1 MLTFAI
7 GDVQGC
13 AVTLR
18 RLLDRLRREARFDPA
33 RDSLWLV
40 GDLVNRGPH
49 SLDVLRWARDS
60 AEGRGSEPLGDRL
73 RVVLGNHDL
82 HLLALAAGVEKP
94 AKKDTVQDVLE
105 ARDCKE
111 LIAWLRRQ
119 PLLHAE
125 TIDGRPHVMV
135 HAGLPPG
142 WSVATAAGLA
152 NEVHAALAG
161 PDWRD
166 AAEAVRRWKPDRWDD
181 AFTGGKRLA
190 AIAAALTRLRVV
202 DGRGRMQLDYKGP
215 PALAPAGVVPWFAVP
230 GRASTDHV
238 VVCGHWAAL
247 GLHLSEDVVACDSAC
262 VWGGPLTAVKLAAQA
277 AGRAIVQEQN
287 AEGK

>member
-1 MLTFAI
+1 MVTFAI

-18 RLLDRLRREARFDPA
+18 RLLDRLRRDAGFDPS

-49 SLDVLRWARDS
+49 SLDVLRWAHD
-60 AEGRGSEPLGDRL
+60 AAAGRGSEPLGERL
-73 RVVLGNHDL
+73 HVVLGNHDL

-94 AKKDTVQDVLE
+94 GKKDTLGDVLS
-105 ARDCKE
+105 APDRNE
-111 LIAWLRRQ
+111 LVEWLRRQ

-125 TIDGRPHVMV
+125 PVDGRPHVLV

-142 WSVATAAGLA
+142 WSVAKATALA
-152 NEVHAALAG
+152 AEVHASLSG
-161 PDWRD
+161 PDWRE
-166 AAEAVRRWKPDRWDD
+166 AAAAIKRWKPERWDD
-181 AFTGGKRLA
+181 DYTGGKRLA

-202 DGRGRMQLDYKGP
+202 DGRGRMELEFKGP
-215 PALAPAGVVPWFAVP
+215 PALAPKGVVPWFAAE

-247 GLHLSEDVVACDSAC
+247 GLLLREDVVACDSGC
-262 VWGGPLTAVKLAAQA
+262 VWGGVLTAVKLAGTAE
-277 AGRAIVQEQN
+277 GRGVVQEKN
-287 AEGK
+287 AEG